1 MFISEAILDIKAYL
15 INKFNDKD
23 CRVLGFGRSNRPLV
37 EILVSAGARVTVH
50 DGDKDIINEA
60 QTQELISR
68 GANFSVGEG
77 YLCGLG
83 GDYIFRSPG
92 IRPDLPEIS
101 EAVKQGAELTSEM
114 ELFFEVCPCQIIG
127 ITGSDGKTTTTTVTH
142 LLLKTELE
150 KKGKGKAYVGGNI
163 GAPLLP
169 LVFEMT
175 EDDVAVVELSSFQL
189 QTMKKSPS
197 RAVITNMSPNH
208 LNWHT
213 DMGEYVVAKRNICS
227 HSGVEQL
234 VVNRENTITHGIAQ
248 SCDVF
253 TTYFSS
259 TRSSYEEIEPIS
271 KKNCSAVYADDG
283 VIYFDDGKD
292 REPILKVSDILLPG
306 IHNVENY
313 MAAIAVTRGLVS
325 KETVREI
332 ATTFGGVE
340 HRLELVREK
349 DGVRYYNSSID
360 SSPTRT
366 AAALSALDKAPIV
379 ICGGSEK
386 NVSFEGLALDL
397 CTRVKAVVLTGQS
410 APHILA
416 EIEKCPRYEPGRV
429 VVRHIPSFDE
439 AVIAAS
445 KFAEDGDIVLLS
457 PACASFDAFKNFE
470 ERGNKFKELIN
481 GL

>member
-1 MFISEAILDIKAYL
+1 MEAILDIRTYITDKYSG
-15 INKFNDKD
+15 KD

-37 EILVSAGARVTVH
+37 EILLSAGARVTVH
-50 DGDKDIINEA
+50 DGDENILNEE
-60 QTQELISR
+60 QTRELISK
-68 GANFSVGEG
+68 GVNFSVGQG
-77 YLCGLG
+77 YLQNLC

-101 EAVKQGAELTSEM
+101 AAVDNGAKLTSEM
-114 ELFFEVCPCQIIG
+114 ELFFEVCPCNIIG

-175 EDDVAVVELSSFQL
+175 EDDIAVVELSSFQL
-189 QTMKKSPS
+189 QTMKKSPQ
-197 RAVITNMSPNH
+197 RAIITNISPNH

-213 DMGEYVVAKRNICS
+213 DMGEYVAAKRNICS

-259 TRSSYEEIEPIS
+259 TRSSYGEIEPIL
-271 KKNCSAVYADDG
+271 KKICSAVYEDGG
-283 VIYFDDGKD
+283 VIYFDDGKSRD
-292 REPILKVSDILLPG
+292 PILRTADILIPG
-306 IHNVENY
+306 RHNVENY

-325 KETVREI
+325 KETVREV

-340 HRLELVREK
+340 HRLEFVRERN
-349 DGVRYYNSSID
+349 GVRYYNSSID

-366 AAALSALDKAPIV
+366 AAALSALGKAPIV

-386 NVSFEGLALDL
+386 NISFEGLAIDL
-397 CTRVKAVVLTGQS
+397 CTRVKSVVLTGQS

-416 EIEKCPRYEPGRV
+416 EIEKCPSYDKEKLTV
-429 VVRHIPSFDE
+429 KHIPNFDE
-439 AVIAAS
+439 AVLAAANM
-445 KFAEDGDIVLLS
+445 AEEGDIVLLS

-470 ERGNKFKELIN
+470 ERGNRFKTIIN